1 MFSLRFLL
9 IGTSQQF
16 SASSLTNL
24 SRNFDAG
31 ECKLTFDDQ
40 NNVTKDNNDNKKYKK
55 AVMLDER
62 KAAYRIEVKMQ
73 VNSLLL

>member
-16 SASSLTNL
+16 SARSLINL

-31 ECKLTFDDQ
+31 ECKLIFDDQ

-62 KAAYRIEVKMQ
+62 KAAY
-73 VNSLLL
+73 